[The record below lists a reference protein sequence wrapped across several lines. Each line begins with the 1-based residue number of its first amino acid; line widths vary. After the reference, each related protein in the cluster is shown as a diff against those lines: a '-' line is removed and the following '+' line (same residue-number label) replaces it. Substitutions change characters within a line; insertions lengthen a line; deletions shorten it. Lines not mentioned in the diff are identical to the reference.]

1 MTRQLLKIVKD
12 DTLDPFLDTDCQL
25 NFQEINEV
33 IKEFDLDKDGK
44 LNMDEF
50 RKSSQSG
57 KWKHNVGF
65 GVNFTH
71 LFIQFCNGSVFMI
84 SSLE

>member
-1 MTRQLLKIVKD
+1 MLSFGLLFEMNLLKIVKA
-12 DTLDPFLDTDCQL
+12 DTLNALFDVEYQL
-25 NFQEINEV
+25 NLQEINEV

-57 KWKHNVGF
+57 R
-65 GVNFTH
+65 
-71 LFIQFCNGSVFMI
+71 
-84 SSLE
+84 

>member
-1 MTRQLLKIVKD
+1 MNLLKIVKA
-12 DTLDPFLDTDCQL
+12 DTLNALFDVEYQL
-25 NFQEINEV
+25 NLQEINEV

-57 KWKHNVGF
+57 R
-65 GVNFTH
+65 
-71 LFIQFCNGSVFMI
+71 
-84 SSLE
+84 